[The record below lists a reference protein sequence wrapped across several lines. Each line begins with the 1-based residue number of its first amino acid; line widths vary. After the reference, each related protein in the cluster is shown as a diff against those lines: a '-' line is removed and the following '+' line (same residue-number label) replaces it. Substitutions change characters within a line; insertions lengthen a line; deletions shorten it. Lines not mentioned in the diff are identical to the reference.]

1 MSVRFDATSGYSGS
15 KQTGGNVNVGTSSQ
29 DFKYRKD
36 YVRLKILYDRILYQ
50 LRAPMTYY
58 TRAEF
63 DYFLES
69 TPDILIYT
77 KLLND
82 DSTFHYGEVSKIN
95 SYEYDEELVTNFRTV
110 SNNVI
115 DTIKQAMSEYI
126 KIRNLENENEDLKTY
141 KEILHNKE
149 KLEDYLEELQRT
161 SQLFSVSA
169 TLTVEPGIK
178 PYYREYFILHG
189 PPGDG
194 VFESDKLAVI
204 IKELIESGEIT
215 EDELIF

>member
-15 KQTGGNVNVGTSSQ
+15 KQTGGNVNIGTSSQ

-58 TRAEF
+58 TKAEF

-95 SYEYDEELVTNFRTV
+95 SYEYDEELVTNFRDVT
-110 SNNVI
+110 NNVI

-141 KEILHNKE
+141 KEILHDNDKLKEYIEKMNK
-149 KLEDYLEELQRT
+149 RRG
-161 SQLFSVSA
+161 LFSA
-169 TLTVEPGIK
+169 ETTLSVK
-178 PYYREYFILHG
+178 PTIPKYYEKYFIKHG

-204 IKELIESGEIT
+204 IKELIESGELT